1 MSLAAAK
8 RVPNKDQTR
17 FHFAVK
23 MYITASDLLL
33 QSLEAGIPSWNLFFY
48 FHESLGLRADL
59 VVFDAE

>member
-1 MSLAAAK
+1 
-8 RVPNKDQTR
+8 
-17 FHFAVK
+17 

-59 VVFDAE
+59 VFDAE